1 MIFCVR
7 QVVNGMGGI
16 GKSAVSEKYATE
28 WQKMYG
34 DGVFHFNAESLASLH
49 ISIRGNVRVQEAVRV
64 LLFLSVDWYVFSYV
78 ICP

>member
-1 MIFCVR
+1 
-7 QVVNGMGGI
+7 MGGI

-34 DGVFHFNAESLASLH
+34 DGVFHFNAESVSSLH
-49 ISIRGNVRVQEAVRV
+49 ISIRANVRVQEAVHV
-64 LLFLSVDWYVFSYV
+64 LLFLSAGWYDFSYV